1 MKDCLLG
8 GGDVVDVTVFFIIFC
23 EFFSIL
29 LVVVVVVFV
38 RVLSLPHPFHSSH
51 TVLLLPPLL
60 HFTVFA
66 QHRSHHRCILI
77 TVNH

>member
-1 MKDCLLG
+1 MVVN
-8 GGDVVDVTVFFIIFC
+8 VVDVTVFFIIFC
-23 EFFSIL
+23 EFFPIL

-38 RVLSLPHPFHSSH
+38 RVLYLPHPFHSSH
-51 TVLLLPPLL
+51 TVLVLPPLL
-60 HFTVFA
+60 HFTTVFA